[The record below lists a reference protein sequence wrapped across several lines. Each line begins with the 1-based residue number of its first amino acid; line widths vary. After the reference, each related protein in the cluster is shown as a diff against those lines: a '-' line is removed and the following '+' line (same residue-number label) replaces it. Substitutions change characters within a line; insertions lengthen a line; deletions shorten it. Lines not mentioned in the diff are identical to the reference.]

1 MKIKCLLVMPGK
13 EVQTMKIPASI
24 KFIKSFIGENL
35 HKIKLDDNTII
46 LANQEANIEEYN
58 RIYKDKII
66 LGTFLIVSTKKKRIV
81 SMKRRNLQKYFNM
94 FKLRKHL
101 KKVERSKEEF
111 LEDYYS
117 NIRRIKQKNAER
129 NKKIIFK
136 IAA

>member
-13 EVQTMKIPASI
+13 EVQIFKMPGSI

-35 HKIKLDDNTII
+35 YKIKLDHNTILI
-46 LANQEANIEEYN
+46 ANKDANLEEYN
-58 RIYKDKII
+58 RIYEENII

-81 SMKRRNLQKYFNM
+81 SMKRRNLQKYFNI

-111 LEDYYS
+111 LEEYYS

-129 NKKIIFK
+129 NQKIIFK

>member
-13 EVQTMKIPASI
+13 EVQIFKMPGSI

-35 HKIKLDDNTII
+35 YKIKLDHNTILI
-46 LANQEANIEEYN
+46 ANKDANLEEYN
-58 RIYKDKII
+58 RIYEENII

-81 SMKRRNLQKYFNM
+81 SMKRRNLQKYFNI

-111 LEDYYS
+111 LEEYYS
-117 NIRRIKQKNAER
+117 NIRRIKQKNAVR
-129 NKKIIFK
+129 NQKIIFK

>member
-13 EVQTMKIPASI
+13 EVQIFKMPGSI

-35 HKIKLDDNTII
+35 YKIKLDDNTILI
-46 LANQEANIEEYN
+46 ANKDANLEEYN
-58 RIYKDKII
+58 RIYEDSII

-81 SMKRRNLQKYFNM
+81 SMKRRNLQKYFNI

-111 LEDYYS
+111 LEEYYS

-129 NKKIIFK
+129 NQKIIFK

>member
-13 EVQTMKIPASI
+13 EVQTMRIPASI

-35 HKIKLDDNTII
+35 YKIKLDDNNII

>member
-1 MKIKCLLVMPGK
+1 MPGK
-13 EVQTMKIPASI
+13 EVQTMKIPASM

-35 HKIKLDDNTII
+35 HKIKLDDNTLI

-94 FKLRKHL
+94 FKLRKHI
-101 KKVERSKEEF
+101 KKVERNKEEF
-111 LEDYYS
+111 LEEYYS

-129 NKKIIFK
+129 NKKIVFK
-136 IAA
+136 LAA

>member
-13 EVQTMKIPASI
+13 EVQIFKMPGSI

-35 HKIKLDDNTII
+35 YKIKLDDNTMI
-46 LANQEANIEEYN
+46 LANQDANIEEYN

-111 LEDYYS
+111 LEEYYT
-117 NIRRIKQKNAER
+117 NIRIIKQKNAER

>member
-13 EVQTMKIPASI
+13 EVQIFKMPGSI

-35 HKIKLDDNTII
+35 YKIKLDDNTII

-129 NKKIIFK
+129 NKRIIFK